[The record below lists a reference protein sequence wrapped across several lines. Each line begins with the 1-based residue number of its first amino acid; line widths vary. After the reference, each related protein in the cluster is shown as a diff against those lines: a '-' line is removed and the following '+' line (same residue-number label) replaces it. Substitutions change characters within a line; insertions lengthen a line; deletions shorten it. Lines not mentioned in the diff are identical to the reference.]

1 MPEKE
6 ITPTASRL
14 TQLAM
19 ATGRLCHRGTPVD
32 TKNAKEA
39 LKNFIEWLK
48 ANEGPVVLFVHNAKL
63 FDCKCIIYSLENVI
77 LLVPFKVLW

>member
-1 MPEKE
+1 M
-6 ITPTASRL
+6 
-14 TQLAM
+14 
-19 ATGRLCHRGTPVD
+19 D

-39 LKNFIEWLK
+39 LKNSIEWLK
-48 ANEGPVVLFVHNAKL
+48 ANEGPVVLFVDNAKL